1 MKTLFL
7 SLLLLVS
14 VTCLSQV
21 RVEPKEKTY
30 LYLSSAIYEVI
41 KSDRPGEVSD
51 TYYSRILRSGYE
63 YPTIQQDYFQVSI
76 FERIDGLVQFYTELA
91 NLENKEDGTYQL
103 SIRVRKDGQL
113 YAVKKGSRIKL
124 TSKVYKYEK
133 YKINEIKTDLAL
145 LKSMLNQ

>member
-1 MKTLFL
+1 MRTLLL
-7 SLLLLVS
+7 SLLLLIS
-14 VTCLSQV
+14 GTCISQV

-41 KSDRPGEVSD
+41 KSDSPGDVSD
-51 TYYSRILRSGYE
+51 IYYSRILRYGYE
-63 YPTIQQDYFQVSI
+63 YPTIQQDYFQVCI
-76 FERIDGLVQFYTELA
+76 FERIGGLVQFYTELA

-103 SIRVRKDGQL
+103 SVRVQKDGQL

-133 YKINEIKTDLAL
+133 YKINEIITDLAL
-145 LKSMLNQ
+145 LKSIK

>member
-7 SLLLLVS
+7 SLLLLISVS
-14 VTCLSQV
+14 CLSQV

-51 TYYSRILRSGYE
+51 TYYSRILRYGYE

-133 YKINEIKTDLAL
+133 YKINEIKTDLEL